1 MKFENL
7 DKLFELYV
15 QDVVKKNKEKYSSH
29 EALENDLGMLFNR
42 FENVKVRT
50 LDGKTPKEYARELRE
65 DGEIFDYVSKCLE
78 NNIEVTDTILDE
90 VVRTEGA
97 VEYLNGLLYENNKDA
112 KLLASLLLKEIGG
125 DEVEDIFISL
135 LTNDE
140 MPDEVKT
147 VAFEYL
153 SDGDDCVHDKIL
165 EIINGVPEKNQGILV
180 EALSNFKGRK
190 DVFFWLVTMLQRA
203 EDVPMYAGLLGRYG
217 DASAI
222 DILKSFAQEVDINYV
237 EFVEIR
243 NAVEELGGEMSEEK
257 DFSDDPYYKYINH
270 VNSEETVAENSEN
283 ADAKN

>member
-153 SDGDDCVHDKIL
+153 SDGDDCIPDKIL

-180 EALSNFKGRK
+180 EVLSNFKGRK

-203 EDVPMYAGLLGRYG
+203 EDVPTYAGLLGRYG
-217 DASAI
+217 DTSAI

>member
-112 KLLASLLLKEIGG
+112 KMLASLLLKEIGG
-125 DEVEDIFISL
+125 GEVEDIFISL

-153 SDGDDCVHDKIL
+153 SDGDDCIPDKIL

-180 EALSNFKGRK
+180 EVLANFKGRK

-203 EDVPMYAGLLGRYG
+203 EDVPTYAGLLGRYG
-217 DASAI
+217 DTSAI
-222 DILKSFAQEVDINYV
+222 DILKSFAKEVDINYV

>member
-15 QDVVKKNKEKYSSH
+15 QEAVRKNKEKYSSH
-29 EALENDLGMLFNR
+29 EALEDDLGMLFNR
-42 FENVKVRT
+42 FENVRIKT
-50 LDGKTPKEYARELRE
+50 LDGKTPKEYAAELRE

-78 NNIEVTDTILDE
+78 NNIEVTDTICDE
-90 VVRTEGA
+90 VVRAEGA
-97 VEYLNGLLYENNKDA
+97 TEYLNGLLYENNKDA
-112 KLLASLLLKEIGG
+112 KLLAALLLKEI
-125 DEVEDIFISL
+125 DDEEVEDIFISV

-153 SDGDDCVHDKIL
+153 SDGDDCVPEKIL
-165 EIINGVPEKNQGILV
+165 EIINSVPEKNQGILV
-180 EALSNFKGRK
+180 EVLSNFKGRK
-190 DVFFWLVTMLQRA
+190 DVFYWLVTMLQRA

-217 DASAI
+217 DAAAI
-222 DILKSFAQEVDINYV
+222 DILKSFASEVDINYV

-243 NAVEELGGEMSEEK
+243 NAVEELGGEMTEEK

-270 VNSEETVAENSEN
+270 IGENGENPEN
-283 ADAKN
+283 AETKN